1 MNSKD
6 DHRKTR
12 KEVYMNTAD
21 KAKTINGLMIHL
33 RDDCSININGSKEK
47 LQLRQYGYYH
57 GYKGY
62 RFIKYRQ
69 NTIPYSNFSEII
81 AVINYDT
88 ALKKLVYPALMFIEM
103 AVKNFTLEQIVPK
116 MKDKSIDNIYKTKMN
131 DELSNSKLRLKRLR
145 LRDSI
150 HSMLSNSYKHENSMV
165 SHFYNRGEEIPI
177 WGIFEIMMLGDF
189 AEFLQCLNKGERE
202 KVSKALNMKVS
213 YDTNYQLVAN
223 ALFTVK
229 SLRNATAHNNIAFDT
244 RFKDRDPNKNLI
256 KWVEAETGISNVKFE
271 YFSEYI
277 ALIVCLLKHVQYP
290 KRMLVKFLKEY
301 EECINDLYKELPL
314 PIYNKIVATGIKGKL
329 EKLNVYAKK

>member
-1 MNSKD
+1 MNS
-6 DHRKTR
+6 T
-12 KEVYMNTAD
+12 D

-33 RDDCSININGSKEK
+33 RDDCNININGSKEK
-47 LQLRQYGYYH
+47 LQLIQYGYYH

-62 RFIKYRQ
+62 RFIKHRQ
-69 NTIPYSNFSEII
+69 NTIPYKKFSEII

-103 AVKNFTLEQIVPK
+103 AVKNFTLEQIVPNI
-116 MKDKSIDNIYKTKMN
+116 KDKSIDNIYKTKMN

-189 AEFLQCLNKGERE
+189 AEFLQCLNKDERG
-202 KVSKALNMKVS
+202 KVSNALNMRVS

-223 ALFTVK
+223 ALFTIK

-244 RFKDRDPNKNLI
+244 RFKDRNPNKNLI
-256 KWVEAETGISNVKFE
+256 KWVEVETDIANVNFG
-271 YFSEYI
+271 YFSDYI

-290 KRMLVKFLKEY
+290 KKMLIKFLKEY
-301 EECINDLYKELPL
+301 EECINELYKELPL

-329 EKLNVYAKK
+329 AKLNSYIKK

>member
-1 MNSKD
+1 MKP
-6 DHRKTR
+6 T
-12 KEVYMNTAD
+12 D
-21 KAKTINGLMIHL
+21 KAKTIKGLMIHL
-33 RDDCSININGSKEK
+33 RDDCNININGSKEK
-47 LQLRQYGYYH
+47 LQLTQYGYYH

-62 RFIKYRQ
+62 RFIKQKQ
-69 NTIPYSNFSEII
+69 NTIPYKNFSEII
-81 AVINYDT
+81 AVINYDM

-103 AVKNFTLEQIVPK
+103 AVKNFTLEQLVPN

-131 DELSNSKLRLKRLR
+131 DELSNSKLRLRRLR
-145 LRDSI
+145 LRDNI

-189 AEFLQCLNKGERE
+189 AEFLQCLNKNERE
-202 KVSKALNMKVS
+202 KVSKTLNMKVS

-223 ALFTVK
+223 ALFTIK

-244 RFKDRDPNKNLI
+244 RFKDRNPNKNLI
-256 KWVEAETGISNVKFE
+256 KWVEYETGISNIKFE
-271 YFSEYI
+271 YFSDYI
-277 ALIVCLLKHVQYP
+277 ALIICLLKHVQYP
-290 KRMLVKFLKEY
+290 KKMFIKFLKEY

-329 EKLNVYAKK
+329 AKLTVYAKK

>member
-1 MNSKD
+1 MNP
-6 DHRKTR
+6 T
-12 KEVYMNTAD
+12 D

-33 RDDCSININGSKEK
+33 RDDCKININGSKEK
-47 LQLRQYGYYH
+47 LQLMQYGYYH

-62 RFIKYRQ
+62 RFIKQRQ
-69 NTIPYSNFSEII
+69 NTIPFKNFSEIV

-103 AVKNFTLEQIVPK
+103 AVKNFTLEQIVPN

-145 LRDSI
+145 LRDNI

-165 SHFYNRGEEIPI
+165 SHFYNRGQEIPI

-202 KVSKALNMKVS
+202 KVSKALGMKVS

-223 ALFTVK
+223 ALFTIK

-244 RFKDRDPNKNLI
+244 RFKDRNPNKNLI
-256 KWVEAETGISNVKFE
+256 TWVKSETGIANINFE
-271 YFSEYI
+271 YFSDYI

-290 KRMLVKFLKEY
+290 KKMLVKFLKEY
-301 EECINDLYKELPL
+301 EECINDLYQELPL

-329 EKLNVYAKK
+329 AKLNTYVIK